1 MKIEIP
7 NIAGENVPQYIIGQN
22 FYIAKGVIVFKN
34 KFVALEAIS
43 TAKIN
48 QDADATYG
56 KLWYW
61 LGGGIVAVL
70 IGISLK
76 SILIAIAGIVVALG
90 AAILIYDVWQ
100 KNHNKSYNV
109 DIRLNNGERI
119 VYCCNTLKTA
129 QEIMDA
135 IIDCINNRFGGY
147 QIMNNNVTK
156 IDDHSVGK
164 ISVGG
169 SFNGDLVIGKN
180 NTITKTKT
188 GNDSPV
194 NVSEYKGL
202 TDDEWMRLEKFL
214 EKRQTE
220 LVKNS
225 SDMENCKNALK
236 SVQNRDKSGFKK
248 IYASIGKAARE
259 EIFSAG
265 VETAIK
271 NVIIPIVNKLIK

>member
-1 MKIEIP
+1 MMNIKIP
-7 NIAGENVPQYIIGQN
+7 NIAGESTPQYIIGKN

-61 LGGGIVAVL
+61 LGGGIVAVV
-70 IGISLK
+70 IGIAFK
-76 SILIAIAGIVVALG
+76 SILIAIAGIVVALV
-90 AAILIYDVWQ
+90 AAILIHDIWQ
-100 KNHNKSYNV
+100 RNHNKSYNV

-129 QEIMDA
+129 QDIMDA

-169 SFNGDLVIGKN
+169 NFNGDLIVGEN
-180 NTITKTKT
+180 NTITKANN
-188 GNDSPV
+188 GSSV
-194 NVSEYKGL
+194 NASVYKEL

-220 LVKNS
+220 LVKSS

-236 SVQNRDKSGFKK
+236 SVQNRDKSGFKR
-248 IYASIGKAARE
+248 IYASFSKVARE
-259 EIFSAG
+259 ELFTAG
-265 VETAIK
+265 VETAVK
-271 NVIIPIVNKLIK
+271 SVIVPIVNKLIK

>member
-1 MKIEIP
+1 MNIKIP
-7 NIAGENVPQYIIGQN
+7 SIAGENTPQYIIGQN

-34 KFVALEAIS
+34 EFVALEAIS

-61 LGGGIVAVL
+61 LGGGVVAVV
-70 IGISLK
+70 IGISLQ
-76 SILIAIAGIVVALG
+76 SILVAIAGIVVALG
-90 AAILIYDVWQ
+90 AAILIHDVWQ

-119 VYCCNTLKTA
+119 IYCCNTLKTA
-129 QEIMDA
+129 QEIIDA
-135 IIDCINNRFGGY
+135 IIECINNRFGGY

-169 SFNGDLVIGKN
+169 SFDGDIIIGRN
-180 NTITKTKT
+180 NPITKANN
-188 GNDSPV
+188 GSSI
-194 NVSEYKGL
+194 NVGENKEI
-202 TDDEWMRLEKFL
+202 TDDDWMKLEKFL

-220 LVKNS
+220 LVKS
-225 SDMENCKNALK
+225 SGDMENCKNALK
-236 SVQNRDKSGFKK
+236 TVQNRDKRGFKK
-248 IYASIGKAARE
+248 IYASIGMEAVKI
-259 EIFSAG
+259 IFTEG
-265 VETAIK
+265 VSTTIQ
-271 NVIIPIVNKLIK
+271 NVIVPIVNKLIK